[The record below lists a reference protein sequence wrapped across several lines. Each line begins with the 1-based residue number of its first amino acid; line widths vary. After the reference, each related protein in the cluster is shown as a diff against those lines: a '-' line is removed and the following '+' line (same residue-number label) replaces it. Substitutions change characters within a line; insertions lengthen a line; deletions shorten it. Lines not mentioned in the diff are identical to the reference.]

1 MSGEGPLEE
10 QYFVWLYGHV
20 GAVNNRN
27 PHRSYWKLTKALFIT
42 EFIYFVPNDDNRA
55 EAGRLLR
62 EEFLDTHHGSWRMA
76 DVDNLLTPAC
86 SLLEMLIAFAKRA
99 DFHAFEG
106 TMEGGAGGWFW
117 KFMENVGLNQYTD
130 AYLKGNRLEEV
141 ERILERINRRTYKPN
156 GQGGLFPLRHP
167 RDDQRRVELWYQ
179 LSAYLLE
186 NRYVVP

>member
-1 MSGEGPLEE
+1 MSVEGPLEE
-10 QYFVWLYGHV
+10 QYFVWLYGMIGV
-20 GAVNNRN
+20 VRNRN
-27 PHRSYWKLTKALFIT
+27 PHRSYWNLAKLLYTT

-62 EEFLDTHHGSWRMA
+62 EEFLDQNHYSWRQTEI
-76 DVDNLLTPAC
+76 DNLLDPEC
-86 SLLEMLIAFAKRA
+86 SLLEMLIAFARRA
-99 DFHAFEG
+99 DFHSFHG

-130 AYLKGNRLEEV
+130 AELKHGRLEEV
-141 ERILERINRRTYKPN
+141 ERILERINKRTYKAN
-156 GQGGLFPLRHP
+156 GQGGLFPLKRP
-167 RDDQRRVELWYQ
+167 KEDQRHVELWYQ